1 MKIFF
6 LILLACFTAAYSSQE
21 DKPPFSTSALQYLL
35 DSKEYGRFDWF
46 IGCYLNHHPDTAILH
61 LMKGQRYYNEAMD
74 SRSQDV
80 KYIINRTGGIPRKY
94 NKNLLESK
102 LLGVNRLQTVYDD
115 SLLDM
120 AFASME
126 YARSIESGKDISMQ
140 ICRMS
145 SETGRSDVLAREVTL
160 FTSQYGYTKE
170 IEKLVFDYV
179 DHKWGMAADSSMIDL
194 LRNLTA
200 YHPDESKSYM
210 LLSNYYFLSGNVDSA
225 LVYTRHALNC
235 DRKNLYFH
243 QKAIT
248 LASIKCDFA
257 EATELAL
264 QRYEISKELIDLE
277 QASICAYAYD
287 RFKGMFLYT
296 QVLKS
301 ENAKDSSTI
310 SRWLF
315 DEFIPSHDTLNH
327 KNLFNGDLF
336 HLNFPLLYITYRKD
350 LDQIGYF
357 HNKAGAL
364 FISGLYDS
372 AAYYNLK
379 LITSMKKN
387 HPLGYKALYNL
398 AAEYFATGRYMISF
412 QLFLWIYKYLDG
424 WRDFS
429 VIYGLGINYEQF
441 GDFYHAKQQYTEIVN
456 NSGKLKEKDKNLE
469 ELARLRLNAIRGKK
483 MITQ

>member
-1 MKIFF
+1 MF
-6 LILLACFTAAYSSQE
+6 LFILLACFSIVYTSQG
-21 DKPPFSTSALQYLL
+21 DKPPFSTSALRYLL
-35 DSKEYGRFDWF
+35 DRKEYDRFDWY
-46 IGCYLNHHPDTAILH
+46 IDCYLNHHPDTAILH

-74 SRSQDV
+74 TRSQDV

-94 NKNLLESK
+94 DKNLIESK
-102 LLGVNRLQTVYDD
+102 LFSINRLHTVYND
-115 SLLDM
+115 SLLDK
-120 AFASME
+120 AFASIQ
-126 YARSIESGKDISMQ
+126 YARSIEPDQEDISMR
-140 ICRMS
+140 ICRMAA
-145 SETGRSDVLAREVTL
+145 ETGRSDVLAKEVTL
-160 FTSQYGYTKE
+160 YTSEFGYTKE
-170 IEKLVFDYV
+170 TEKIIFDYV
-179 DHKWGMAADSSMIDL
+179 DQKWGMAADSSMILL

-225 LVYTRHALNC
+225 LAYTHHALNC
-235 DRKNLYFH
+235 DKKNLYFH

-248 LASIKCDFA
+248 LAAIKCDFA

-264 QRYEISKELIDLE
+264 KRYEISKELIDLE
-277 QASICAYAYD
+277 QAAICAYAYD

-296 QVLKS
+296 KVLKS
-301 ENAKDSSTI
+301 ENAKDSATI

-315 DEFIPSHDTLNH
+315 DEFIPSHDSLNH
-327 KNLFNGDLF
+327 KNLFNGNLF

-398 AAEYFATGRYMISF
+398 AAEYFATGRYLISF
-412 QLFLWIYKYLDG
+412 QLFLWIYKYLGG

-429 VIYGLGINYEQF
+429 VLYALGVNYEQF

-456 NSGKLKEKDKNLE
+456 NSGKLKDEDKNLK
-469 ELARLRLNAIRGKK
+469 ELAHRRLNAIRNKR